1 MGEEQLDVFVGF
13 RLLVFGSAGSRLTCL
28 AVHWIGWFSPSCLL
42 YVWLLL
48 ALGMFVLCFFSMG
61 ACSRFR
67 LGYWLPS
74 SLYILFLFATF
85 VALLPLI
92 LIYSY
97 IWSKK
102 KRHPETPVKFRSRSN
117 GRIKSYCLYEPLLLS
132 GATRPPPHRV
142 WIPHPLYEKRTS
154 GNSTK
159 ILIPI
164 QRSDL

>member
-1 MGEEQLDVFVGF
+1 
-13 RLLVFGSAGSRLTCL
+13 LTCL

-61 ACSRFR
+61 ACSRFC

-102 KRHPETPVKFRSRSN
+102 KKNLHTQIPISSLFPYNWDFFFFIINKWQEW
-117 GRIKSYCLYEPLLLS
+117 LL
-132 GATRPPPHRV
+132 TT
-142 WIPHPLYEKRTS
+142 ITS
-154 GNSTK
+154 GWSHLNVFDFLKEIIKFFLFS
-159 ILIPI
+159 
-164 QRSDL
+164 

>member
-1 MGEEQLDVFVGF
+1 MGDEQLDVFVGF
-13 RLLVFGSAGSRLTCL
+13 RLIVFCSAGSRLTCL

-102 KRHPETPVKFRSRSN
+102 KNYGFSILCSF
-117 GRIKSYCLYEPLLLS
+117 CWWLYSFQLVFF
-132 GATRPPPHRV
+132 TQ
-142 WIPHPLYEKRTS
+142 T
-154 GNSTK
+154 
-159 ILIPI
+159 
-164 QRSDL
+164 

>member
-13 RLLVFGSAGSRLTCL
+13 RLLVFGFAGSRLTCL

-42 YVWLLL
+42 YVWLLM

-61 ACSRFR
+61 ACSRFC

-74 SLYILFLFATF
+74 SMYILFLFATF
-85 VALLPLI
+85 VALLSLI

-102 KRHPETPVKFRSRSN
+102 K
-117 GRIKSYCLYEPLLLS
+117 
-132 GATRPPPHRV
+132 
-142 WIPHPLYEKRTS
+142 
-154 GNSTK
+154 TK
-159 ILIPI
+159 ICLVWY
-164 QRSDL
+164 QMRATSK

>member
-1 MGEEQLDVFVGF
+1 MGDEQLDVFVGF
-13 RLLVFGSAGSRLTCL
+13 RLIVFCSAGSRLTCL

-102 KRHPETPVKFRSRSN
+102 KGTWFVVNISYNHECLTTFTSISII
-117 GRIKSYCLYEPLLLS
+117 RI
-132 GATRPPPHRV
+132 R
-142 WIPHPLYEKRTS
+142 
-154 GNSTK
+154 
-159 ILIPI
+159 
-164 QRSDL
+164 

>member
-1 MGEEQLDVFVGF
+1 MLLTWFGMGEEQLDVFVGF

-42 YVWLLL
+42 YVLLLL

-61 ACSRFR
+61 ACSRFC

-97 IWSKK
+97 I
-102 KRHPETPVKFRSRSN
+102 
-117 GRIKSYCLYEPLLLS
+117 
-132 GATRPPPHRV
+132 
-142 WIPHPLYEKRTS
+142 
-154 GNSTK
+154 
-159 ILIPI
+159 
-164 QRSDL
+164 